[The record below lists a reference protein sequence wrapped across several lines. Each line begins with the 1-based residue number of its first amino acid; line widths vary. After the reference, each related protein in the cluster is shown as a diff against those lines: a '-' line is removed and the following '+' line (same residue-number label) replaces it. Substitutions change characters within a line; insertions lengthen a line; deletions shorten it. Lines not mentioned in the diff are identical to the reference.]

1 MIDETEKYWM
11 LMYMMAYIRYNTLYL
26 LPQNRLIAEA
36 YANYV
41 LEDLKDHIHSK
52 RIKLNRKYQSVIN
65 LLINTARTV
74 RLV

>member
-1 MIDETEKYWM
+1 MMNEIEKDWM
-11 LMYMMAYIRYNTLYL
+11 PMYMMAYIRHKTLYL
-26 LPQNRLIAEA
+26 LSQNRLIAEA